1 MSAYHTVKV
10 DGALYVPLSHWE
22 AVVADRDR
30 YKKLYEELQKERD
43 AWQARAVRG
52 D

>member
-1 MSAYHTVKV
+1 MTQFMTVKV
-10 DGALYVPLSHWE
+10 DGVPYVPLAHWE

-30 YKKLYEELQKERD
+30 YKKLYEELEKERD
-43 AWQARAVRG
+43 MWQARAVRG